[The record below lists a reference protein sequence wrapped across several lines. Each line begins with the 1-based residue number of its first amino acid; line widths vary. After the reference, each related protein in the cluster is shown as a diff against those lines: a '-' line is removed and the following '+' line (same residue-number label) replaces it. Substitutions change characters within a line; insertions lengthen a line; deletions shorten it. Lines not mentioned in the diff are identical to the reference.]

1 LAYIYD
7 QLGNFEKAIWAVN
20 QYIEL
25 APDEPNPY
33 DTRGDLYAFHGDI
46 DHAIESYQKVL
57 EIKPNFTRTREK
69 IGHMHIFAG
78 RYDRAEAEFGQLARS
93 DQPDVRSRGEFLLAM
108 IPIYRGQLRDGLSLL
123 DAAIASDESM
133 GLHNE
138 SYTYK
143 MYMRT
148 LVLYDLDR
156 PDLAYDALLGFQN
169 GIWEIF
175 PVFASEFDLVFSDL
189 CATIGR
195 VEVADSVVSTYETVL
210 DTMAQS
216 AVEPYLG
223 AKGMIALAKGDPG
236 LALRY
241 FQRLDDLAPND
252 YQTQYRLAL
261 TYLELDRVD
270 DAIAV
275 MERALARYGPE
286 RLFFTD
292 CNVRGYFLLGTA
304 YQRAGRSA
312 EAIEQYQKFVDIWRD
327 ADPELSDEVADAK
340 ARIER
345 LKSAG

>member
-1 LAYIYD
+1 
-7 QLGNFEKAIWAVN
+7 
-20 QYIEL
+20 
-25 APDEPNPY
+25 
-33 DTRGDLYAFHGDI
+33 
-46 DHAIESYQKVL
+46 
-57 EIKPNFTRTREK
+57 
-69 IGHMHIFAG
+69 
-78 RYDRAEAEFGQLARS
+78 
-93 DQPDVRSRGEFLLAM
+93 
-108 IPIYRGQLRDGLSLL
+108 
-123 DAAIASDESM
+123 
-133 GLHNE
+133 
-138 SYTYK
+138 
-143 MYMRT
+143 
-148 LVLYDLDR
+148 
-156 PDLAYDALLGFQN
+156 
-169 GIWEIF
+169 
-175 PVFASEFDLVFSDL
+175 
-189 CATIGR
+189 
-195 VEVADSVVSTYETVL
+195 
-210 DTMAQS
+210 
-216 AVEPYLG
+216 
-223 AKGMIALAKGDPG
+223 